1 MLFLVRGLIIAA
13 AKRISLRSSRNEER
27 ARDKVYFAASVLLL
41 LLNISLILP
50 VSLMVVQRK
59 PVSLTLTPAIV
70 MAAYTTYKV
79 TMAAVNL
86 RKRRKSSDCLVWLLR
101 TVNFMDALVSI
112 LTLQNTLI
120 MVCSNG
126 RNLNM
131 LPLSAPVSAVVW
143 VTVLILSVTAIKKG
157 SRRIWG
163 GA

>member
-1 MLFLVRGLIIAA
+1 M
-13 AKRISLRSSRNEER
+13 RSSRNEER

-143 VTVLILSVTAIKKG
+143 VTVLILSVIAIKKG
-157 SRRIWG
+157 SRRIWD

>member
-1 MLFLVRGLIIAA
+1 ML
-13 AKRISLRSSRNEER
+13 SSRNEER
-27 ARDKVYFAASVLLL
+27 ARDKVYFAASFLLL

-143 VTVLILSVTAIKKG
+143 VTVLILSVIAIKKG

>member
-13 AKRISLRSSRNEER
+13 AKRISLSSSRNEER
-27 ARDKVYFAASVLLL
+27 ARDKVYFVASFL

-157 SRRIWG
+157 SKRIWG

>member
-27 ARDKVYFAASVLLL
+27 ARDKVYFTASFLLL

-79 TMAAVNL
+79 TMAAVNSVGGVPRL
-86 RKRRKSSDCLVWLLR
+86 CR
-101 TVNFMDALVSI
+101 DATEKV
-112 LTLQNTLI
+112 
-120 MVCSNG
+120 
-126 RNLNM
+126 
-131 LPLSAPVSAVVW
+131 AVE
-143 VTVLILSVTAIKKG
+143 S
-157 SRRIWG
+157 
-163 GA
+163 